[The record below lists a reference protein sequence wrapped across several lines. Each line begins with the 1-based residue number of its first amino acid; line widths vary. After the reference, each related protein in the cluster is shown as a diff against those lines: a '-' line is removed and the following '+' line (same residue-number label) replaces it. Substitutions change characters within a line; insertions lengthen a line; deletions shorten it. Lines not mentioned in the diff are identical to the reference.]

1 MSVDQRCVGPRSALS
16 AEFEEMGAIIRKGF
30 RIEFD
35 LDADHR
41 SCFDLIDEGRQVI
54 VRTAGIGLTFD
65 IHSWGIRP
73 CPPCIP
79 AGSDV

>member
-41 SCFDLIDEGRQVI
+41 SCFDLNDSESSPGFAGVA
-54 VRTAGIGLTFD
+54 VR
-65 IHSWGIRP
+65 
-73 CPPCIP
+73 
-79 AGSDV
+79 V